1 MHPRHRD
8 APMEIMISVDAGA
21 YIGVRDRIIALVG
34 TANSSAV
41 VPTCPRWRVQDVVGH
56 LAGLCEDWV
65 SHHLEGYASDE
76 WTAAQVDRFAAC
88 TVDEVFE
95 RWYGASERF
104 VLLDDDHVMGPP
116 ARWAFGDAVT
126 HEADIRGAVG
136 AERVPDAAVL
146 LGLKGSISRWREI
159 LSRAKAPTL
168 LVRAPD
174 AREWWLGTPGD
185 PEATIVEAP
194 AYEFFRALTGRRST
208 GQVRR
213 WKWSGESQPYVAA
226 GLPYPFQWASGD
238 IQD

>member
-21 YIGVRDRIIALVG
+21 YIGVRDRIITLVG
-34 TANSSAV
+34 TADSSAV
-41 VPTCPRWRVQDVVGH
+41 VPTCPRWRVQEGVGH
-56 LAGLCEDWV
+56 LAGLCEDGV

-213 WKWSGESQPYVAA
+213 WKWSGESPPYVAA

>member
-1 MHPRHRD
+1 
-8 APMEIMISVDAGA
+8 MEIMISVDAGA

-104 VLLDDDHVMGPP
+104 VLLGDDPVMGPP

-194 AYEFFRALTGRRST
+194 AYEFFRALTGRRSKA
-208 GQVRR
+208 QMQK
-213 WKWSGESQPYVAA
+213 WQWSGDPLPYFAA
-226 GLPYPFQWASGD
+226 GLPYPFHTANHD
-238 IQD
+238 IED